1 MNLKIVA
8 LCALAVAGCAAQPE
22 ERDPAKQPA
31 TDPVPSEQTGD
42 RAVHAGALALAQVDL
57 NLARLRDLDV
67 LEVGDLLVDLP
78 AEASNCYGP
87 CPGSEAA
94 ILQAKQ
100 EAALRLAEFVEVAE
114 AAAAAPSGY
123 LCTEQVDEN
132 LAALAGLEIVE
143 VLGLV
148 QVEPA
153 NNPQC
158 YNLPCQADIDAANAA
173 NELRAAQ
180 LDSIA
185 QSANAK

>member
-1 MNLKIVA
+1 MNFKIVA
-8 LCALAVAGCAAQPE
+8 LCALTVAGCASEPA
-22 ERDPAKQPA
+22 ERHPVKPGSTEPARP
-31 TDPVPSEQTGD
+31 D
-42 RAVHAGALALAQVDL
+42 RSGEWVGNAGAEALAHVDL

-67 LEVGDLLVDLP
+67 IEVGELLVDLP
-78 AEASNCYGP
+78 DEAFNCYGP

-94 ILQAKQ
+94 IQAAN
-100 EAALRLAEFVEVAE
+100 EAAALRLQDFVEVAE

-185 QSANAK
+185 RGANGI